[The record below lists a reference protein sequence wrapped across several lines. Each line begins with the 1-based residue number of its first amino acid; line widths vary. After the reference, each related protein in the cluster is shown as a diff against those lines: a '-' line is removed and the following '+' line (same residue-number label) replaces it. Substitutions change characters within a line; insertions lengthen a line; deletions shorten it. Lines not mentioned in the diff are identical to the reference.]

1 MSTALSV
8 VRATSDDLPFILAT
22 ERLDGYE
29 ALVGRW
35 EEARHRTALSDPR
48 HAYFIARE
56 GGVAVGFGIL
66 RDWDSPERVTLVKR
80 IAVTE
85 PGQGRGRAF
94 LTALADVAFLRTHV
108 HRLWL
113 GVFPENAR
121 ARRAYEA
128 AGFAAEGIARG
139 SAYFGGV
146 HRDELIMALLRPDW
160 ETRRRPI
167 APVPAAG
174 S

>member
-1 MSTALSV
+1 MITIA
-8 VRATSDDLPFILAT
+8 RGGAADLDYIMAT

-35 EEARHRTALSDPR
+35 ERARHEAALADGR
-48 HAYFIARE
+48 HAYFIGRADDRRI
-56 GGVAVGFGIL
+56 GFVIL
-66 RDWDSPERVTLVKR
+66 RDWVSPERVTLLKR
-80 IAVTE
+80 IAVGA
-85 PGQGRGRAF
+85 PGRGHGKAILR
-94 LTALADVAFLRTHV
+94 LTIKRVFDETDA

-121 ARRAYEA
+121 ARRSYEQV
-128 AGFAAEGIARG
+128 GFCAEGIARG

-146 HRDELIMALLRPDW
+146 YRDELIMAVLRPYW
-160 ETRRRPI
+160 EAEFSRKLP
-167 APVPAAG
+167 